1 MKKYIDDKLTIYG
14 SDGLSPNKLLIIQDA
29 VNGGLEA
36 ARQNLDIW
44 PEAKVRVWI
53 LAKPKHNIPSQGT
66 ADKKFINIGIT
77 KKYLNSRNSFKKI
90 GGTVIHEYIHFVRL
104 LSRLDNRN
112 YAKTVLGAAI
122 EEGVSIYIQSIIA
135 GYPDYLDVK
144 NLNESMIRT
153 CWDKFSE
160 VIDKPAKKYYKLLEN
175 DEIYRAIYYRLGFGI
190 IRKYMKANPDIDLA
204 KLVKIPESELIQ
216 FAKKIYYKKNG

>member
-36 ARQNLDIW
+36 ARQNLGIW

-112 YAKTVLGAAI
+112 YAKTVLGAA
-122 EEGVSIYIQSIIA
+122 
-135 GYPDYLDVK
+135 
-144 NLNESMIRT
+144 
-153 CWDKFSE
+153 
-160 VIDKPAKKYYKLLEN
+160 N

-204 KLVKIPESELIQ
+204 KLVKIPEIELIQ